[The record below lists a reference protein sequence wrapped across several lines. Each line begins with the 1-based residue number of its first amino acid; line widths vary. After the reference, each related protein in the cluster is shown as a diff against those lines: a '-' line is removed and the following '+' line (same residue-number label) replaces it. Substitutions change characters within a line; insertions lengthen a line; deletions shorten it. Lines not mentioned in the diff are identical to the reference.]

1 MAQNIQKV
9 LQKLLNVDILLAVGM
24 ILAFLGSASYIPEV
38 AKSFVAPIQG
48 VGFLLIVLAAG
59 MALFNKFK
67 KRS

>member
-38 AKSFVAPIQG
+38 AKRFVAPIQG